1 MNQHSPEA
9 ASRGE
14 PSYVW
19 RQGQQRRL
27 QMMLSALPVHTGSRI
42 LVDGCGL
49 GAYVRELSQF
59 YKNVHGLDIEISRL
73 ASSVV

>member
-1 MNQHSPEA
+1 MSQYSSEA

-27 QMMLSALPVHTGSRI
+27 QMMLSALPVQSGSRV

-49 GAYVRELSQF
+49 GIYVRELS
-59 YKNVHGLDIEISRL
+59 KLSLIHI
-73 ASSVV
+73 